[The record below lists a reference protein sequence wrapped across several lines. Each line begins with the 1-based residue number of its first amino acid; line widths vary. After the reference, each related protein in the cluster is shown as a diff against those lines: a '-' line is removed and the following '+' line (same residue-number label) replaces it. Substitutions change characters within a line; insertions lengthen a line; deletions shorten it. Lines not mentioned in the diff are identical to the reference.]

1 MSGAPRTVSLA
12 TLNTLSVA
20 DFSQHLGN
28 IYEHAS
34 WVAAA
39 AAAARPFAT
48 IVALYEAMSGAMR
61 LVSEAERLA
70 LVRGHPDLAGKAAR
84 AGALTA
90 DSTGE
95 QASAGLDQLGEAEF
109 AAFHHLNDAYRAKF
123 NFPFIICV
131 RRHTKDSILASFEK
145 RLAHTPET
153 ELATALDEIDRIAGL
168 RLDTL
173 VTGEGRLDLTGRLST
188 HVLDTHAGRPAAGL
202 VIELRELSASGDRL
216 VVRAV
221 TNEDGRTDAPLI
233 ADRPVPIGRYE
244 LAFAVGDYF
253 AHRGVRVA
261 DPPFLDIVPI
271 RFAVADA
278 EGRYHVPL
286 LVTPWS
292 YSTYRGS

>member
-1 MSGAPRTVSLA
+1 MR
-12 TLNTLSVA
+12 
-20 DFSQHLGN
+20 
-28 IYEHAS
+28 
-34 WVAAA
+34 AAI
-39 AAAARPFAT
+39 RQ
-48 IVALYEAMSGAMR
+48 
-61 LVSEAERLA
+61 VSEAERLA
-70 LVRGHPDLAGKAAR
+70 LVRGHPNLAGKAAR

-145 RLAHTPET
+145 RLAQAPET
-153 ELATALDEIDRIAGL
+153 ELATALDEIDRIAAL
-168 RLDTL
+168 RLNAL
-173 VTGEGRLDLTGRLST
+173 VTGEGRLDLAGRLST
-188 HVLDTHAGRPAAGL
+188 HVLDTHAGEPAAGL

-216 VVRAV
+216 VARAV

-271 RFAVADA
+271 RFAVAEA
-278 EGRYHVPL
+278 EGCYHVPL

>member
-34 WVAAA
+34 WVAVAA
-39 AAAARPFAT
+39 AAGRPFAT

-61 LVSEAERLA
+61 LAYEAERLA
-70 LVRGHPDLAGKAAR
+70 LVRGHPDLASKAAR

-109 AAFHHLNDAYRAKF
+109 ATFHLLNDAYRAKF
-123 NFPFIICV
+123 GFPFIICV
-131 RRHTKDSILASFEK
+131 RRHTKDSILARFEK
-145 RLAHTPET
+145 RLAQAPET
-153 ELATALDEIDRIAGL
+153 ELATALDEIERIAAL
-168 RLDTL
+168 RLDAL

-202 VIELRELSASGDRL
+202 VIELRELSAGGDRL

-221 TNEDGRTDAPLI
+221 TNEDGRTNAPLI

-253 AHRGVRVA
+253 AHRGIRVA

-271 RFAVADA
+271 RFAVAEA